1 MTPCLQE
8 ETFMPLPI
16 IDMMMLKDEDWLVQY
31 LAHKPARGKAC
42 AER

>member
-1 MTPCLQE
+1 
-8 ETFMPLPI
+8 MPLPI

-42 AER
+42 HATPHH